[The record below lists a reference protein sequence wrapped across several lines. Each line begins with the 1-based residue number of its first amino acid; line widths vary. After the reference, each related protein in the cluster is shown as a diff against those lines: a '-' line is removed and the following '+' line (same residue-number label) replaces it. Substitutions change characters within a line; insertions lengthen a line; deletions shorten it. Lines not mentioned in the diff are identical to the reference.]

1 MYLHFSVYQ
10 YCCYL
15 TDYDCKSR
23 FHPIYKQVPYYIETR
38 CKIQINKQIG
48 NFIRVFTPVVTEK
61 PLFLFVTKY
70 HAEMEDKNLTLE
82 QEAQI
87 KEKATA
93 LKAEKKTRKVY
104 PMVVFGDTDCG
115 EKEFYVAYMGEPTF
129 PQFSKF
135 MAASKKDEVNA
146 MRQLARD
153 CFLDGDKELVDNE
166 SLFLFGLMS
175 QLSEIIT
182 TRQSLLVN

>member
-1 MYLHFSVYQ
+1 
-10 YCCYL
+10 
-15 TDYDCKSR
+15 
-23 FHPIYKQVPYYIETR
+23 
-38 CKIQINKQIG
+38 
-48 NFIRVFTPVVTEK
+48 
-61 PLFLFVTKY
+61 
-70 HAEMEDKNLTLE
+70 MEDKNLTLE

-87 KEKATA
+87 KEKAAA

-146 MRQLARD
+146 MRQLATASSTATR
-153 CFLDGDKELVDNE
+153 
-166 SLFLFGLMS
+166 SWW
-175 QLSEIIT
+175 IT
-182 TRQSLLVN
+182 NHCSSSV